1 MTTPR
6 LSPSTQL
13 ALLRKPGALPLRGD
27 VAIHAGVD
35 GMSMIIGAFDLE
47 GVLKLRT
54 EMALELYDQ
63 DKVERFA
70 ANWRRRM
77 NRKRPAEALH
87 LVKP

>member
-1 MTTPR
+1 M
-6 LSPSTQL
+6 
-13 ALLRKPGALPLRGD
+13 RKPGALPIRGD

-35 GMSMIIGAFDLE
+35 GLSMIIEAFDLA
-47 GVLKLRT
+47 GVLKMRT

-63 DKVERFA
+63 RKVDRFA

-77 NRKRPAEALH
+77 HRRRPTEALH